1 MSKKQDQTASFM
13 VRFNQMIFEED
24 GESKVQWRGKISHV
38 QGGEEQNFS
47 DFNDAL
53 LFMQDRLE
61 NLTKAATK
69 GKTTEQQEGILQK
82 SLYLLK
88 TMKEVGPKVLM
99 ETIKDPKKQLSHI
112 QDQIQDQINN
122 ISDEIGE
129 KVHIDEWRNASRSD
143 FKKVKK
149 SISEL
154 SSEIKKLSDKIDS
167 ISKKK

>member
-1 MSKKQDQTASFM
+1 MSKKRDETASFM
-13 VRFNQMIFEED
+13 VRFNQKIFEED

-53 LFMQDRLE
+53 LFMQDRLA
-61 NLTKAATK
+61 NLTKEATK
-69 GKTTEQQEGILQK
+69 DKTTEQQEGILQK
-82 SLYLLK
+82 SLYMWK

-112 QDQIQDQINN
+112 QDQIQDQISN
-122 ISDEIGE
+122 ISEEIGE

-167 ISKKK
+167 IRKKK